1 MVTFPGSKI
10 CVAKCKLLIMRK
22 FNNIL
27 ATISILLITA
37 VGCEKNLFNENKT
50 PLSQFADKVVN
61 FSSEYTDAPGP
72 WSSFVILG
80 NPDTYPEYGDIQT
93 AWAPKSPNATAE
105 YITVGFSRLQ
115 FVNSIKI
122 YETYNPGAV
131 VEVQIHNAESDSW
144 EVVFSEEPV
153 LDLPKESRIN
163 DISFP
168 MTNYLVDQ
176 VKIIMQT
183 QKVSGWNEIDAIEI
197 SGVIR
202 E

>member
-1 MVTFPGSKI
+1 MS
-10 CVAKCKLLIMRK
+10 K

-27 ATISILLITA
+27 AITMILLFTFA
-37 VGCEKNLFNENKT
+37 ACEKNLFTENKA
-50 PLSQFADKVVN
+50 PLSQFAERVIN
-61 FSSEYTDAPGP
+61 FSSEYTEAPGP

-93 AWAPKSPNATAE
+93 AWAPKSPNAKAE
-105 YITVGFSRLQ
+105 YITVGFSRKQ
-115 FVNSIKI
+115 YVNSIKI

-131 VEVQIHNAESDSW
+131 VEVQIHNAESDNW
-144 EVVFSEEPV
+144 EVVFSEEPI

-163 DISFP
+163 NISFP

-176 VKIIMQT
+176 LKIIMQT
-183 QKVSGWNEIDAIEI
+183 QKVTGWNEIDAVEI